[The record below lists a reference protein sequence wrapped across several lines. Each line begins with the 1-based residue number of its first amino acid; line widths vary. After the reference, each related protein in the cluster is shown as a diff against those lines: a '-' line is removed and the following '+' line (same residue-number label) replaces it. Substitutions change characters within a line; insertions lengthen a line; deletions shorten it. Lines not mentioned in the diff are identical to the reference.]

1 VRFRKFPVKVLG
13 EVPEGYG
20 EDVWW
25 GSDLVTFRRV
35 PVKMFGEVPAGS
47 VKKKLKLSS
56 CWG

>member
-1 VRFRKFPVKVLG
+1 MKVLG

>member
-1 VRFRKFPVKVLG
+1 MFG
-13 EVPEGYG
+13 GVPENSS
-20 EDVWW
+20 EDTWLRY
-25 GSDLVTFRRV
+25 LVTFRRV